1 MDLGICEPLAN
12 GFRFFVGS
20 VRCVYETATIPDA
33 ADGLIQIAR
42 EKTSWLNDQMIDGR
56 AFIGGDEISLADV
69 LLYCFLNFGK
79 AIGQPYDTSLTNI
92 HKWFESINA
101 RESASA

>member
-1 MDLGICEPLAN
+1 MAN
-12 GFRFFVGS
+12 GFRYSEGLPIFKD
-20 VRCVYETATIPDA
+20 RMTTIPDA
-33 ADGLIQIAR
+33 ADGLKQIAR

-79 AIGQPYDTSLTNI
+79 AIGQPYDTSLANI
-92 HKWFESINA
+92 HKWFESMNA

>member
-1 MDLGICEPLAN
+1 
-12 GFRFFVGS
+12 
-20 VRCVYETATIPDA
+20 
-33 ADGLIQIAR
+33 
-42 EKTSWLNDQMIDGR
+42 MIDGR

-79 AIGQPYDTSLTNI
+79 AIGQPYDTSLANI
-92 HKWFESINA
+92 HNWFESINA